1 LVQSSVAKKSNYN
14 WDFHLLADDQ
24 TINAFALPR
33 TMFYN
38 SRFIQPVRK
47 IEDQLLSWGM
57 K

>member
-1 LVQSSVAKKSNYN
+1 VLPKNSNYN

-47 IEDQLLSWGM
+47 IEDQLACHGA
-57 K
+57 